1 MKKGTL
7 VKYMKTRHPLRK
19 CKSELYGVGI
29 VIRTFRHLNIGHR
42 ASVHWSHGRVL
53 NHPISFLEVVCES
66 R

>member
-7 VKYMKTRHPLRK
+7 VKYKKTNPSDKRK
-19 CKSELYGVGI
+19 TYGVGI
-29 VIRTFRHLNIGHR
+29 VVRVIRHLNIGHR

-53 NHPISFLEVVCES
+53 NHPISFLEVVYEG

>member
-7 VKYMKTRHPLRK
+7 VKFKKQFPQML
-19 CKSELYGVGI
+19 GVGI
-29 VIRTFRHLNIGHR
+29 VVRVIRHLNVGHR

-53 NHPISFLEVVCES
+53 NHPISFLEVVCEN